1 MGTMTFG
8 FQCDEETS
16 RSILDAAAEAGVTFI
31 DTADAYPLG
40 GSLETVGTTESILG
54 RWLEGRRDD
63 FVIATKCYFPMG
75 RRRFQRGLSRR
86 HIFDA
91 CDASLRRLRTDYI
104 DLYQVHNF
112 DAFTPLE
119 ETLGALSDLVQM
131 GKVRYLG
138 CCNQPAYQVAR
149 ARGISGENGWAKY
162 LSVQSRYNLL
172 FRQIERE
179 VVPLCKDDGLGLI
192 PYSPLGGGFLTGK
205 HKPGTPTDGT
215 RFTLGS
221 ASELFQRRYW
231 NGESF
236 DAVAQLARVAEE
248 AGVPLATLATAWVLA
263 NSMVTSAIV
272 GASRPDQL
280 TMPLAAIE
288 NPISADIK
296 AELDGITDIYR
307 QMDPTGDLG

>member
-1 MGTMTFG
+1 MTFG

-63 FVIATKCYFPMG
+63 FVIATKCHFPMG

-91 CDASLRRLRTDYI
+91 CNASLRRLRTDYI

-119 ETLGALSDLVQM
+119 ETLGALNDLVRT

-205 HKPGTPTDGT
+205 HQPGTPTDGT

-263 NSMVTSAIV
+263 NSLVTSTIV

-288 NPISADIK
+288 NPVSADIK